1 MDLKPV
7 TADNRQVGLD
17 KDDGASS
24 WPARSQ
30 GSGVA
35 TSMRQW
41 CGSSRPE
48 ADIRWMS
55 ASAASVE
62 VQIVQGTG
70 GLARSLLDMCV
81 DHRRFEVAVTQQ
93 QLNRSDI
100 GPSS

>member
-1 MDLKPV
+1 MMLTREK
-7 TADNRQVGLD
+7 
-17 KDDGASS
+17 GATDV
-24 WPARSQ
+24 RF
-30 GSGVA
+30 
-35 TSMRQW
+35 
-41 CGSSRPE
+41 RPE